1 MSQKAITRTLIPI
14 IVAAGQP
21 WKTTF
26 TAPESTRSKVTSL
39 TGGHEHLQAINF
51 EILAR
56 DVPDS
61 TLPAV
66 ELVDR

>member
-1 MSQKAITRTLIPI
+1 MYQKAITGTFIPI
-14 IVAAGQP
+14 IVAVGQP

-39 TGGHEHLQAINF
+39 TEDHEHLQIIKTA
-51 EILAR
+51 ILAR
-56 DVPDS
+56 DAPDS

-66 ELVDR
+66 ELVNR

>member
-1 MSQKAITRTLIPI
+1 MYQKVITGTLIRV
-14 IVAAGQP
+14 IVASGQP

-26 TAPESTRSKVTSL
+26 TTPESTPSKVTSL
-39 TGGHEHLQAINF
+39 TGDHEHLQVF
-51 EILAR
+51 KTVTLAR

-66 ELVDR
+66 ELVKR

>member
-1 MSQKAITRTLIPI
+1 MYQKAITGTLISI

-21 WKTTF
+21 RKTTF
-26 TAPESTRSKVTSL
+26 TAPESTPSNVTSL
-39 TGGHEHLQAINF
+39 TGDHEHLQAINTA
-51 EILAR
+51 ILAR

-66 ELVDR
+66 ELVKR